1 MLIPYPYRKG
11 ADTKLATFYYFN
23 TEDGDQYSVRFFHLG
38 EIQSKK
44 KLMNCYSIAFMVSQQ
59 NGDTIVI
66 NKGRFYRTISTVI
79 CIMKEF
85 MAVKSPKKIYISPTE
100 SFRKDRR
107 RFRIYKYYIKKLLP
121 LDYKAKR
128 QFLSRTF
135 ILEKC

>member
-1 MLIPYPYRKG
+1 MLIPYLYRKG
-11 ADTKLATFYYFN
+11 ADNKLATFYYFN
-23 TEDGDQYSVRFFHLG
+23 TDNEQYSVRFYHLG

-44 KLMNCYSIAFMVSQQ
+44 KLMNCYSIAFMLSRP

-66 NKGRFYRTISTVI
+66 NKGLFYRVISTVI
-79 CIMKEF
+79 TILKEF
-85 MAVKSPKKIYISPTE
+85 MAEKNPLKIYISPVE
-100 SFRKDRR
+100 NFRKDRR

-128 QFLSRTF
+128 KFLSHTF